1 LTKKGDYDAFISFTQ
16 QEVEIMLDEMVE
28 FIEQIKL
35 VINDF

>member
-1 LTKKGDYDAFISFTQ
+1 MSFTQ